1 MTVVGGPS
9 SALDKTRFDPQSA
22 PGQVKVGNHIHMLQH
37 TCSSY
42 VVCKSPLPPYDPPHP
57 FSAFPLRQLP
67 SPSRRR
73 SMTPRKPI
81 HFPWFPVFGSPG
93 PFTDSVTRLVIPRA
107 PASQVWHAEPI
118 PKPNLTER
126 GLPTWSTVD
135 SSLCGKSVREEETNR
150 RRLDGIGDTLL
161 LWEKV
166 LREIGLLFLHGLPN
180 LATHPRIPTQ

>member
-1 MTVVGGPS
+1 MFQLRGLQVPPPPLRS
-9 SALDKTRFDPQSA
+9 SAPLFGLPTPPAAFSQPPPLNDPEKA
-22 PGQVKVGNHIHMLQH
+22 
-37 TCSSY
+37 
-42 VVCKSPLPPYDPPHP
+42 HP
-57 FSAFPLRQLP
+57 FPMVSCIRQP
-67 SPSRRR
+67 R
-73 SMTPRKPI
+73 SI
-81 HFPWFPVFGSPG
+81 HRLG
-93 PFTDSVTRLVIPRA
+93 DSLA

-166 LREIGLLFLHGLPN
+166 LREIGLLFLHGLPSF
-180 LATHPRIPTQ
+180 ATHPRIPTQ